1 LKAKLYLPFNIEQT
15 YFTLKTIQ
23 KQGYNVGMP
32 EAQIFKN
39 DSSWWVVQT
48 KPQAELSAIKNLE
61 NQGLTTYCPL
71 FKKENIRGHKIK
83 IHTYPLFP
91 RYVFV
96 KEDFSAQKNIHL
108 IRSTIGVKELLKTGE
123 VPAKISCQ
131 LMDELKQLEEKRL
144 NETTSHF
151 KPGEN
156 VSIKTGIYKDIEAI
170 YQMDEG
176 VNRSIVLL
184 SIINKETPLTI
195 DKKALNKI

>member
-1 LKAKLYLPFNIEQT
+1 ML
-15 YFTLKTIQ
+15 
-23 KQGYNVGMP
+23 
-32 EAQIFKN
+32 EAQIINK
-39 DSSWWVVQT
+39 DSSWWVVHT
-48 KPQAELSAIKNLE
+48 KPQAELNAIKNLE

-83 IHTYPLFP
+83 INTYPLFP

-96 KEDFSAQKNIHL
+96 KEDYSAQKKIHF

-131 LMDELKQLEEKRL
+131 LINELKQMEAKKL
-144 NETTSHF
+144 NETKSHF

-156 VSIKTGIYKDIEAI
+156 VRIKTGIYKDIEAV

-184 SIINKETPLTI
+184 SIINKETPLRI
-195 DKKALNKI
+195 DKKAINKI